1 MRKLFKK
8 KEIYKVKS
16 LPVDP
21 RSMGEPTTVEEYQ
34 KRGMAFYARKKFK
47 EAEADL
53 KKATSM
59 DGNNIDSFYSLGMV
73 LKAMNRKDDSV
84 TAFNQALYLITA
96 LPDVKTAKYD
106 MLRRLALGHVNEM
119 TQGDWNLEKEIWKHI
134 G

>member
-1 MRKLFKK
+1 M
-8 KEIYKVKS
+8 
-16 LPVDP
+16 
-21 RSMGEPTTVEEYQ
+21 
-34 KRGMAFYARKKFK
+34 
-47 EAEADL
+47 
-53 KKATSM
+53 
-59 DGNNIDSFYSLGMV
+59 
-73 LKAMNRKDDSV
+73 